1 MMNTTHILPLAK
13 AGWIFWVALL
23 GSLLLSGCV
32 VAPAGEEV
40 VAPEPATVVVAPA
53 PVFVGP
59 PVVIRGGYY
68 RR

>member
-1 MMNTTHILPLAK
+1 MNTRHSFPLANIRW
-13 AGWIFWVALL
+13 AFCAVML
-23 GSLLLSGCV
+23 GMLVLSGCV

-40 VAPEPATVVVAPA
+40 VAPEPTAVVVAPA

-59 PVVIRGGYY
+59 PLVIRGGYY